1 MFFHKK
7 KINKSDSLYSKLVLL
22 SREKY
27 LYVNF
32 KIPDNLSSRIYLIFI
47 FTSFILINLKGKSQK
62 AKILS
67 QNIFDNMFKQI
78 ETHLREIGM
87 GDVSINKKMKK
98 LINLFYNIL
107 LKCENFENFKETEIK
122 VLFRELFYS
131 NKDGLNAELSA
142 LIDYIDKFK
151 FFSINLS
158 LNNIENGDINFE
170 N

>member
-1 MFFHKK
+1 M
-7 KINKSDSLYSKLVLL
+7 
-22 SREKY
+22 
-27 LYVNF
+27 
-32 KIPDNLSSRIYLIFI
+32 IF
-47 FTSFILINLKGKSQK
+47 N
-62 AKILS
+62 
-67 QNIFDNMFKQI
+67 
-78 ETHLREIGM
+78 
-87 GDVSINKKMKK
+87 K